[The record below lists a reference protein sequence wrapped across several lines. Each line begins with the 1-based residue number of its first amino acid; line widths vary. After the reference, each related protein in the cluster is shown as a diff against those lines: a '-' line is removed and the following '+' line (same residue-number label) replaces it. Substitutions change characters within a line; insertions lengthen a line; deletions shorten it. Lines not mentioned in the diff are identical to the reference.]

1 MNTQCDLDTTSEE
14 EYANVRAHRE
24 QDEPHSLR
32 RQEVIHVLAQVLVQ
46 P

>member
-1 MNTQCDLDTTSEE
+1 MNTQCDLDTASEE

-24 QDEPHSLR
+24 QGEPHSLR
-32 RQEVIHVLAQVLVQ
+32 GQEVIHVFDLQQAQ